1 MPFHS
6 TTLRFRESPCKH
18 VNSRDRAD
26 IWETVGR
33 TMERDSGLIAKGHS
47 SPKITLGVYAH
58 LFSNNDERAAQAV
71 NEALAKW

>member
-1 MPFHS
+1 
-6 TTLRFRESPCKH
+6 
-18 VNSRDRAD
+18 
-26 IWETVGR
+26 
-33 TMERDSGLIAKGHS
+33 MERDSGLIAKGHS